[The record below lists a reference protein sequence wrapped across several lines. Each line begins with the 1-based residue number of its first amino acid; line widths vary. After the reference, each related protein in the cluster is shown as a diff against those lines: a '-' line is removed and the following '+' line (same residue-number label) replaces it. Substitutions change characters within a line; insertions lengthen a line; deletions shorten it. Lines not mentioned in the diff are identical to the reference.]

1 VKALRPLAIFIAI
14 HLVSAGCAHT
24 QGPDPQQPLQD
35 RSGRVKAVLITIGT
49 ALVVGAILA
58 NQARDNTR
66 KAIGDAVVD

>member
-24 QGPDPQQPLQD
+24 KGPDPQQPPPD
-35 RSGRVKAVLITIGT
+35 RSSRVKTVLITIGT

-66 KAIGDAVVD
+66 EAIGDAVSD